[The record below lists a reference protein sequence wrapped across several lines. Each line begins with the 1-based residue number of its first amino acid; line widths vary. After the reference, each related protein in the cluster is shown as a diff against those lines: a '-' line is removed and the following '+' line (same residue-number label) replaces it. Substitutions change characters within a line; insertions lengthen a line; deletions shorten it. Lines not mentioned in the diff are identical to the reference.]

1 MRYTSLLSNLLLLT
15 LISCATPTEVADL
28 SIPTQDVVTIGVQTW
43 TTRNLDV
50 GVFRNGDSI
59 PHAATDEEWQRAAQS
74 KTPAWCYY
82 NNDPTNS
89 SRFGRLYNW
98 FAVMDPRG
106 LAPDGFHV
114 PTDAEWQILIDTLGG
129 DEDAG
134 GALKNQTGWDG
145 GATERNSA
153 GFYANPGGSRHYEG
167 GFNYFGSFGN
177 WWSTSERDSTFAW
190 VRNMSMDDND
200 VNRYFLHKTKGFS
213 VRVLKD

>member
-1 MRYTSLLSNLLLLT
+1 M
-15 LISCATPTEVADL
+15 

-82 NNDPTNS
+82 DNDPKNA

-106 LAPDGFHV
+106 LAPNGFHV